1 MEVDKEKKQKKAP
14 TFNLKSKMNRMMQYH
29 LPKMMAEQNNIQR
42 NTGRQLMRLTTKT
55 EKKTNVQV
63 IDMDKQNKEMGKF
76 FNQAQTSKQSK
87 AQQMFLKKVKTTAM
101 RYEVLN
107 EVRTAVCNAIQDGSI
122 NRDKILRC
130 LYDKDM
136 IGEDT
141 ELEDFFKRTRE
152 ERENANELS
161 IFRESL
167 NADST
172 FKTSHKYVEQ
182 RLIRVD
188 EVIQDNSKDLYYSRK
203 FHLQNLYNDR
213 EKIDK
218 KHLKLLLSLTLDH
231 NESEWQ
237 TK

>member
-1 MEVDKEKKQKKAP
+1 
-14 TFNLKSKMNRMMQYH
+14 
-29 LPKMMAEQNNIQR
+29 
-42 NTGRQLMRLTTKT
+42 
-55 EKKTNVQV
+55 
-63 IDMDKQNKEMGKF
+63 
-76 FNQAQTSKQSK
+76 
-87 AQQMFLKKVKTTAM
+87 MFLKKVKTTAM

-218 KHLKLLLSLTLDH
+218 KHLKLLLSLTLDL